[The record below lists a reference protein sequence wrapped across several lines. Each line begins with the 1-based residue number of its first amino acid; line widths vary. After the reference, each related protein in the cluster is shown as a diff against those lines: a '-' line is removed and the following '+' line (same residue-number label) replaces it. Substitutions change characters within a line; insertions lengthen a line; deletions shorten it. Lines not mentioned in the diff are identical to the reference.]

1 MTYSAGS
8 TILDDDYNLFA
19 NGTTGSGSP
28 GSGVENL
35 NYPWGTGAGTYG
47 WGQSGD
53 IATVA
58 AGTTITATQWVTLLN
73 RMVLMGQHTNA
84 TLTSITNPSAGD
96 TIAAYSA
103 LSNNIDAIWSQRNN
117 ASLIGASIT
126 TNGASTTTS
135 SWSSTANVQKTITF
149 GSADEARYFFNAG
162 GRILL
167 TLSRT
172 GGSSTDLNSAWSTL
186 LTNVGTLVLTGSDF
200 GVSIGGTSY
209 QGFTKIGGGGSP
221 STYDRTGAFS
231 QVLAAT
237 TRYFQ
242 TGAAYLYTSNTVDI
256 RISKASDS
264 ASWTFFVYLVDG
276 DSDPGDSVDGTLTA
290 TWTISQPST
299 SYISNTWGTPSMN
312 STSWTVS

>member
-28 GSGVENL
+28 GSGVNNL
-35 NYPWGTGAGTYG
+35 NYLWGAGATTYG
-47 WGQSGD
+47 WGQTGD

-73 RMVLMGQHTNA
+73 RMVLMGQHTG
-84 TLTSITNPSAGD
+84 TSLTSITNPSTGD

-103 LSNNIDAIWSQRNN
+103 LSGNIDAIWAGRNN
-117 ASLIGASIT
+117 AALIGTSIT
-126 TNGASTTTS
+126 TNGTSTTTS
-135 SWSSTANVQKTITF
+135 SWSSTAQVVKTITF
-149 GSADEARYFFNAG
+149 ASGSEARYFFNAG

-172 GGSSTDLNSAWSTL
+172 GGSSNDLNSAWSTL
-186 LTNVGTLVLTGSDF
+186 LSNVGTLVLTGSDDS
-200 GVSIGGTSY
+200 VTIGGTSY

-231 QVLAAT
+231 QSTTAT

-256 RISKASDS
+256 KIARGAFGD
-264 ASWTFFVYLVDG
+264 TYQFGVYLTDG

-299 SYISNTWGTPSMN
+299 SYISGTWGTPTMN
-312 STSWTVS
+312 ASSWTVS